1 MAEEDNLSAVLY
13 GPGDLRLEQREIPKM
28 ADNQLLI
35 SVHTVGIGTSDV
47 EFLKR
52 GTAGS
57 IQLTEPIILGHETSG
72 TVDAV
77 GEKVTGFKAGDR
89 VALEPGIPCHK
100 CSQCMIGK
108 YNVCPDVTFFA
119 SPPYH
124 GSLTRFVVHDANFC
138 YKLPDNV
145 SYEDGALLEPLSV
158 AVHACRRA
166 QLKNGTERANSRSRG
181 MMPVEIRD
189 AVVKSL
195 GHEPEVTIECT
206 GAQPCLESAIL
217 ATRPG
222 GVLVMVGLGA
232 PRIEL
237 PIVEAA
243 LREIDI
249 RGVFRYASCYPIALD
264 LVASGRINLSG
275 LTRANYDLGH
285 TLEAFERAEKGD
297 VIKVF
302 IKCQK

>member
-1 MAEEDNLSAVLY
+1 
-13 GPGDLRLEQREIPKM
+13 
-28 ADNQLLI
+28 
-35 SVHTVGIGTSDV
+35 VHTVGIGTSDV

-52 GTAGS
+52 GAAGS

-166 QLKNGTERANSRSRG
+166 QLKMGQSVLIHGAGPIGIMCMMVAKAAGASQVMMTEVHNERLAL
-181 MMPVEIRD
+181 
-189 AVVKSL
+189 AKSL
-195 GHEPEVTIECT
+195 G
-206 GAQPCLESAIL
+206 
-217 ATRPG
+217 
-222 GVLVMVGLGA
+222 
-232 PRIEL
+232 
-237 PIVEAA
+237 
-243 LREIDI
+243 
-249 RGVFRYASCYPIALD
+249 AS
-264 LVASGRINLSG
+264 
-275 LTRANYDLGH
+275 H
-285 TLEAFERAEKGD
+285 TLYVK
-297 VIKVF
+297 
-302 IKCQK
+302 